1 MCCVCRC
8 EKKNSRENYP
18 MLILLHCRYYL
29 AKLTSDPTLS
39 LAIVLWPYATR
50 LTPKGQYVDLTNAN
64 TSYTDSVQMVV
75 MNIGPN
81 YVLSHQVVCVGH
93 RHRVNLNRMIV
104 DGVTYHSMD
113 EVACVVQMMK
123 SLESRPNR

>member
-1 MCCVCRC
+1 
-8 EKKNSRENYP
+8 

-123 SLESRPNR
+123 SLENRPNR